1 MVVPPALAELRPGI
15 PRQTSDAIL
24 RGSAKNPAER
34 FDNCVALAQEVLAA
48 AHSVAESSSGSAM
61 TSLTSRGE
69 PGRVPCPACQAPLPV
84 GREHAGGR
92 VCCTQCHAT
101 SLSRMA
107 RQP

>member
-15 PRQTSDAIL
+15 PRRTSDAIL
-24 RGSAKNPAER
+24 RGLAKNPAER

-48 AHSVAESSSGSAM
+48 PPSVAESSSGSAM